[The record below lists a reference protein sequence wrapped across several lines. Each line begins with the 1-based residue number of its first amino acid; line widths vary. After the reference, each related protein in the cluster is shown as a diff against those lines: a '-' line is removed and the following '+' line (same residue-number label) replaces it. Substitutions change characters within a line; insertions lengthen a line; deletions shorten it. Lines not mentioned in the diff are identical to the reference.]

1 MNKDEKYNR
10 SEKGKARCAR
20 YRIKHWMRLEDTRLA
35 WNRQRRERSLNELHS
50 EN

>member
-10 SEKGKARCAR
+10 SEKGKERYHR
-20 YRIKHWMRLEDTRLA
+20 YRIKHWMRLEETRLA
-35 WNRQRRERSLNELHS
+35 WNRLRRERSLNELHS